1 MIDAGSALGLE
12 LGTRVVAYEHR
23 DVILYAL
30 ATGAQADELE
40 LVFER
45 ELRVLPTYGLVHSL
59 WGAEELRERGF
70 WDSSSAVHGAQR
82 LEVLAPL
89 PPRGSIEMA
98 GRVVGVWDKGTAAV
112 YDVEI
117 TCRYFRATSSIFA
130 PGRGGWG
137 GQRGPSTPRDP
148 ETRPSGRAKAATFF
162 NQAALYRLT
171 GDRHLIHID
180 PQAAEMLGQPRPILH
195 GLCTLAVAV
204 RALAALA
211 GTHPC
216 ELIECSARF
225 SAPVLP
231 GETIDLQTW
240 PAAAGEGWRF
250 AASTERARVLS
261 GGYIE
266 FATAPARSSGADADD
281 GFLTQRRAQGVE
293 AR

>member
-1 MIDAGSALGLE
+1 VIDAGSALGLE
-12 LGTRVVAYEHR
+12 LGTRVVSYDHK

-30 ATGAQADELE
+30 AIGAQADELE
-40 LVFER
+40 FVFER

-70 WDSSSAVHGAQR
+70 WDSATALHGAQR
-82 LEVLAPL
+82 LEVLAPM
-89 PPRGSIEMA
+89 PPCGSIEMS

-112 YDVEI
+112 YDIEI
-117 TCRYFRATSSIFA
+117 SSPYFRATSSIFA

-137 GQRGPSTPRDP
+137 GPRGAATRCDP
-148 ETRPSGRAKAATFF
+148 ETPPTGETAAATFF

-180 PQAAEMLGQPRPILH
+180 PQAAKALGQPRPILH

-216 ELIECSARF
+216 ELVECSARF

-231 GETIDLQTW
+231 GETIGVQSW
-240 PAAAGEGWRF
+240 PAQKGEGSRF
-250 AASTERARVLS
+250 AANTERGCVLS
-261 GGYIE
+261 GGYID
-266 FATAPARSSGADADD
+266 FATAPARSGSAGADDAA
-281 GFLTQRRAQGVE
+281 LAQGHSHSLK
-293 AR
+293 AH